1 MVAISIRSD
10 TLVLQE
16 SNGVCARS
24 GISRLLVT
32 NYIELSRVVYVCVYG
47 KRDSTMGSARTNS
60 CLKY

>member
-10 TLVLQE
+10 TLLVVLQE

-32 NYIELSRVVYVCVYG
+32 NYIELSRVVYVWEVHG
-47 KRDSTMGSARTNS
+47 LTVV
-60 CLKY
+60 